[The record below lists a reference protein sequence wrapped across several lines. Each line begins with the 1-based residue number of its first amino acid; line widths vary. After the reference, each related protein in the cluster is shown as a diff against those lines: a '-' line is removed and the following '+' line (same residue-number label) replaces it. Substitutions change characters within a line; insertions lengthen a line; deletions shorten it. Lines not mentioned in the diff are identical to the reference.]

1 MSPSHPYTGRSAALA
16 TMHGKL
22 PLIAPTFGEQV
33 NLQVINVSINT
44 DAFGT
49 FTGDIARTMTPIA
62 TAEAKAR
69 EAMERSGLQLGLA
82 SEGSIGTD
90 AVIGFLVL
98 DTELLVLVDD
108 QRGIVISEA
117 FSSHDIVAGSFSPD
131 SDRSIEDFL
140 TRVDFPNHGLIVKT
154 VGGST
159 SCAVQGIT
167 DRSELNQVIAQMR
180 DSRRYEQ
187 LIVESDLRA
196 HYSPSRRRNIR
207 QAAHRLAAR
216 VGRLCPNCSCP
227 GWGTTQTIF
236 GLPCRWCGTTCQSV
250 PRAHIWGCY
259 ACDHLWVKELD
270 DEFSDPKH
278 CPACNP

>member
-117 FSSHDIVAGSFSPD
+117 FSSHD
-131 SDRSIEDFL
+131 
-140 TRVDFPNHGLIVKT
+140 
-154 VGGST
+154 T
-159 SCAVQGIT
+159 SCAVKGIT